1 MVRRVNT
8 SQLRSQLQRAQQKQR
23 QAINNYNAQVRNVNR
38 AINNYNSA
46 ARQHN
51 ARVRANRDRLRR
63 EINRLN
69 SSTRTTQRVT
79 FRTSVTAVQQSF
91 RLVEDVADTD
101 RWIGDDRLFDLME
114 GEAAN
119 SAATWNALA
128 DEADADDAIEG
139 ELRQSRITNELLEID
154 ADLDAR
160 WRGALFSLS
169 PSNPDAARH
178 FCTSVRELFE
188 RMLTQA
194 APDAAVVAEL
204 PDYERTQQRSV
215 ARRARIRFCLVRSG
229 RYLPE
234 IRDFADT
241 NLQNVIDLFSEFND
255 ATHGSAGH
263 FSIGQLQTIKRRVED
278 ALLFLHNIV
287 APALRAAA

>member
-1 MVRRVNT
+1 MARRVNT

-23 QAINNYNAQVRNVNR
+23 QAVNNYNAQVRKINR
-38 AINNYNSA
+38 AITNYNSA

-51 ARVRANRDRLRR
+51 ARVRANRERLRR

-79 FRTSVTAVQQSF
+79 FRTSVTSVQRSF
-91 RLVEDVADTD
+91 RLVENVADTA
-101 RWIGDDRLFDLME
+101 RWIGDDELFDLME

-119 SAATWNALA
+119 SAATWNALT
-128 DEADADDAIEG
+128 DEADADDAVEA
-139 ELRQSRITNELLEID
+139 ELRQSRITNELVEID

-194 APDAAVVAEL
+194 APDAAVKAEL
-204 PDYERTQQRSV
+204 PDYEQTPKGSV

-241 NLQNVIDLFSEFND
+241 NLQNVIDLFGEFND

-287 APALRAAA
+287 APMLRAAA